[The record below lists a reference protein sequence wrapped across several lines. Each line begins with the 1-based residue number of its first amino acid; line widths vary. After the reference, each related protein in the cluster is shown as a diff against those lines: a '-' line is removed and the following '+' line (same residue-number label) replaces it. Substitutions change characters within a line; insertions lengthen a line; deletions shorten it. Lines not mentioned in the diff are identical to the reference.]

1 MQDQEIV
8 ELFWRRDPSAI
19 EQVRARYGAYIFSIA
34 RGILGDARDA
44 EEAVSDALW
53 NAWNAMPPHRPENL
67 AAFLGKLTRCAALK
81 KRRDARAE
89 KRGGGEL
96 PLALEELGECVPGG
110 GDPAAALEGRE
121 LSALISDFLA
131 SLRPA
136 ERRAFVLRYW
146 YLEPVSGIGAQLGAG
161 ESKVK
166 SMLFRL
172 RKRLARRLRE
182 YDKEGIS

>member
-1 MQDQEIV
+1 MDDRRIV
-8 ELFWRRDPSAI
+8 ELFWNRDPAAVEAAQAQYGRYLSA
-19 EQVRARYGAYIFSIA
+19 IA
-34 RGILGDARDA
+34 RGILGSEQDA
-44 EEAVSDALW
+44 EEAVSDAIW

-89 KRGGGEL
+89 KRGGGEIS
-96 PLALEELGECVPGG
+96 LALEELDECIPGG

-121 LSALISDFLA
+121 LAALINDFLA

-146 YLEPVSGIGAQLGAG
+146 YLEPISGIGAQLGAG